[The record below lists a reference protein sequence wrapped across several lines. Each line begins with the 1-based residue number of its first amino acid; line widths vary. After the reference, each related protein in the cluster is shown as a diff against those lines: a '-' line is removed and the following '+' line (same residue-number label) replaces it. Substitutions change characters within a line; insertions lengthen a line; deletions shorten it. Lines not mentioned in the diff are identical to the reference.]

1 MFFELSGT
9 LRRVPEISVTDA
21 NAVAK
26 LKIIQAN
33 NQGVFVDHGGNR
45 EATERS
51 SESAA
56 AAADGGAST
65 STRSRVEPD
74 PASKAQACVGR
85 FLAFLLH

>member
-1 MFFELSGT
+1 VFFELSGT

-33 NQGVFVDHGGNR
+33 NQGVFADHGGNR

-56 AAADGGAST
+56 ADGGASI

-74 PASKAQACVGR
+74 SASKAQACVGR